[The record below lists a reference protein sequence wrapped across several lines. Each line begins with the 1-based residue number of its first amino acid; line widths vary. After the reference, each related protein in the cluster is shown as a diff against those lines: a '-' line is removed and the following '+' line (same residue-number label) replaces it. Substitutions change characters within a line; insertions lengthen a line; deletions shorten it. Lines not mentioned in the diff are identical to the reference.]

1 MKVEIYFWADDKNK
15 QHIIRLSFSIII
27 QDAFDE
33 PNESAIAQR
42 FEDPLIRMLPTH
54 RKFKGRKEGS
64 LNFFQASNFQ
74 LHKLE
79 NSLR

>member
-1 MKVEIYFWADDKNK
+1 MKVEIYFWSDDKK
-15 QHIIRLSFSIII
+15 KTSRLFFIIII

-54 RKFKGRKEGS
+54 RKFLSVVSGM
-64 LNFFQASNFQ
+64 L
-74 LHKLE
+74 LCC
-79 NSLR
+79 